1 MSPTSVMLTVARAG
15 AGLPLA
21 GVLTRAALD
30 GGPPEGAAAAPAWPA
45 AASGWAAAFGRSRN
59 RTVPPR
65 ARTTTMAAASQDD
78 ARFRRAPALR
88 DAGGRAC
95 RGSPELDSGPSPRP
109 DVIAGSLTGVPA
121 SAGDR
126 LAAGPE

>member
-1 MSPTSVMLTVARAG
+1 
-15 AGLPLA
+15 
-21 GVLTRAALD
+21 
-30 GGPPEGAAAAPAWPA
+30 
-45 AASGWAAAFGRSRN
+45 
-59 RTVPPR
+59 
-65 ARTTTMAAASQDD
+65 MAAASQDD
-78 ARFRRAPALR
+78 ARFRRAPGRRDAGRRPCPGPLR